1 MLLRTETELATAWR
15 KKMSLREILFG
26 EDAAKNTDNTVKEEE
41 TKMEEN
47 TKANENTENTEA
59 GSDEEVTT
67 DMLVG
72 QIISKHPSAAQ
83 FLMDCGMECIFCP
96 ASQMESLGEACA
108 VHGIDAD
115 EICAALNEKLAAYK
129 E

>member
-1 MLLRTETELATAWR
+1 MG
-15 KKMSLREILFG
+15 LREILFG
-26 EDAAKNTDNTVKEEE
+26 KNTDNEEVNEQEEIKEEVKDE
-41 TKMEEN
+41 VQEEIKKAEDIKVEEN
-47 TKANENTENTEA
+47 TKTDVNTEK
-59 GSDEEVTT
+59 SDEVTT

-72 QIISKHPSAAQ
+72 EIISKHPSTAQ

-115 EICAALNEKLAAYK
+115 EICAALNEKLSAYK